1 MAAKFKTPGVYIEE
15 ISKLTPAVAQV
26 ETAIPAFIG
35 YTELADENG
44 ERLVLKF
51 KPKKISSLTEY
62 EIYFGK
68 APKEINIKAI
78 IQDRIDSSIPP
89 NLLSRKINVSMGA
102 TQPFLMHYA
111 MRLYFDN
118 GGGPCYISSVG
129 DYSAVNI
136 DLTDLTKGL
145 DELKAIDEP
154 TLFVFPDAINING
167 AENYYTL
174 MNRAL
179 RQCKQ
184 LGDRFTIMDIYGD
197 NSKNL
202 RASNTL
208 GNDSDLLKYGA
219 AYYPFLKTVYNFSFN
234 DNDIPINHSTIDNN
248 GTTGRGDFDT
258 KPLNVLSDG
267 TNAATYDLN
276 LYNQL
281 KMEIN
286 KNTVTLAPASAVA
299 GIYVTV
305 DNSRGVWKAPANVA
319 LSSCL
324 KPTIDISN
332 EDQADLN
339 VHPSGKSINAL
350 RVFPSRGI
358 LVWGARTLAGN
369 DNEWRYISVRRFFN
383 MVEESVKRS
392 TERFVFEPNDANT
405 WAKARTMIENY
416 LSLKWR
422 EAAIK
427 GLTEDQAYFVR
438 IGLGETM
445 TTNDI
450 RNGLMHIVIGMAPIR
465 PAEFII
471 FKYSLKMSEV

>member
-1 MAAKFKTPGVYIEE
+1 MAAKFKFPGIYIEE
-15 ISKLTPAVAQV
+15 TINFIPSVAQV

-44 ERLVLKF
+44 VLLVLKF
-51 KPKKISSLTEY
+51 KPKKIASLTEY
-62 EIYFGK
+62 EMYFGK
-68 APKEINIKAI
+68 APNEKNIKAI
-78 IQDRIDSSIPP
+78 IHDKIDNSTPP
-89 NLLSRKINVSMGA
+89 NLLSRKISVSIGD

-118 GGGPCYISSVG
+118 GGGPCYVTSVG
-129 DYSAVNI
+129 NYSAANI
-136 DLTDLTKGL
+136 DLTDLTNGL
-145 DELKAIDEP
+145 NKIKAIDEP
-154 TLFVFPDAINING
+154 TLFVFPDAVNMTS

-179 RQCKQ
+179 RQCNQ
-184 LGDRFTIMDIYGD
+184 LGDRFALIDVYGD
-197 NSKNL
+197 NCKNL

-208 GNDSDLLKYGA
+208 GNDSELLRYGA

-234 DNDIPINHSTIDNN
+234 DNDIPINHSTIDDN
-248 GTTGRGDFDT
+248 GHQRISVLDNIT
-258 KPLNVLSDG
+258 LNFLSDPAD
-267 TNAATYDLN
+267 TATYDLN

-281 KMEIN
+281 KLEIN
-286 KNTVTLAPASAVA
+286 KNTVTLAPSSAVA

-305 DNSRGVWKAPANVA
+305 DSSRGVWKAPANVA

-339 VHPSGKSINAL
+339 VHPSGKSINAI

-383 MVEESVKRS
+383 MVEESVKKS
-392 TERFVFEPNDANT
+392 TEPFVFEPNDANT
-405 WAKARTMIENY
+405 CTKARTMIENY
-416 LSLKWR
+416 LSLIWR
-422 EAAIK
+422 EGAMK
-427 GLTEDQAYFVR
+427 GEKESQAYFVR

-450 RNGLMHIVIGMAPIR
+450 RNGLMHIIIGMSPIR

-471 FKYSLKMSEV
+471 FKYSLKMNET